1 MSNQTETLS
10 GYVVD
15 IICLRLYPQNELLER
30 AKVHT
35 RKCSLAGHCTESGF
49 GLVDE
54 EGTMSLLDP
63 NATPQLLDVIR
74 SSDRDSG
81 IELQVTREMQ
91 DGDMKTIAVKEI

>member
-1 MSNQTETLS
+1 MSKQTENLS

-54 EGTMSLLDP
+54 EGRMSLLDP
-63 NATPQLLDVIR
+63 NATPQLLDVIGVCIATEKFWSVR
-74 SSDRDSG
+74 SG
-81 IELQVTREMQ
+81 I
-91 DGDMKTIAVKEI
+91 GIS

>member
-1 MSNQTETLS
+1 MSDRTETLS

-49 GLVDE
+49 GLVDKN
-54 EGTMSLLDP
+54 GQLALLDP
-63 NATPQLLDVIR
+63 HATPQLLDAIV

-81 IELQVTREMQ
+81 IKLQVTREMQ

>member
-1 MSNQTETLS
+1 MNKQTENLS

-15 IICLRLYPQNELLER
+15 IICLRLYPQSELLDR

-54 EGTMSLLDP
+54 NGQISLLDP
-63 NATPQLLDVIR
+63 SGTPQLLDAIIG
-74 SSDRDSG
+74 SDRDSG
-81 IELQVTREMQ
+81 IKLQVTREMK
-91 DGDMKTIAVKEI
+91 DGDMRTISVNEI